1 MVFGIVALGLL
12 NGLLFLP
19 VYLSCKSSTG
29 YIILYTAL
37 TKFIQNCLK
46 LQRRFD

>member
-29 YIILYTAL
+29 YIILYTVC
-37 TKFIQNCLK
+37 TNSWGSYKIHSK
-46 LQRRFD
+46 LS